1 MFAYY
6 NEPMKQEQTFAL
18 AFCFQEGFIMS
29 RREDMLRREN
39 LKLKK
44 QQRTRQIQHRV
55 FGVILFIAVIVAIFS
70 INTFMIKAKA
80 SSEEEVHK
88 YKYYTS
94 VVVGNGETLWEIAK
108 EHSSEEF
115 ASLNAYIDEV
125 KSINHL
131 TTDKIYAGEELIV
144 PYYSTEYK

>member
-1 MFAYY
+1 
-6 NEPMKQEQTFAL
+6 
-18 AFCFQEGFIMS
+18 MS

-70 INTFMIKAKA
+70 INSFMIKAKA
-80 SSEEEVHK
+80 SSEEEVRK

-94 VVVGNGETLWEIAK
+94 VIVENGETLWEIAK
-108 EHSSEEF
+108 EHSGEEF
-115 ASLNAYIDEV
+115 SSLNDYIAEV
-125 KSINHL
+125 KSINRL